1 MRTNV
6 IKDCM
11 EITVSDVRFPHQ
23 EATVFYAH
31 LPCTADHRTN
41 QIHLVDSLCE
51 HLASMTDEMPIQIV
65 HDPLGRPRLLLGEC
79 KGPAISFSQGGGKI
93 WAALCPDMSDVGIDA
108 AGTDEFPPDYPFSRV
123 FHEQELQQALSL
135 TCGDL
140 KKAAALLWSVKEAAV
155 KALGCAFH
163 LVDPLQLCVKPSTVE
178 TDCFTV
184 SLSGKALARFGTIA
198 GRGIAVRSLFQENMW
213 LSIALLNWQ
222 RISTERP

>member
-1 MRTNV
+1 V
-6 IKDCM
+6 IKECSQ
-11 EITVSDVRFPHQ
+11 ITVNAVSFPQ
-23 EATVFYAH
+23 QQATVFYAY
-31 LPCTADHRTN
+31 LLCTTDHRAD

-51 HLASMTDEMPIQIV
+51 HLVSMTDDMPIHVV

-79 KGPAISFSQGGGKI
+79 EGPAISFSESAGKI
-93 WAALCPDMSDVGIDA
+93 WAALCPDAADIGIDA
-108 AGTDEFPPDYPFSRV
+108 AQMDEFSQEYPFSRV
-123 FHEQELQQALSL
+123 FHAQELQDALSL

-163 LVDPLQLCVKPSTVE
+163 LVDPLQLYVNSSSVE
-178 TDCFTV
+178 NCFTV

-198 GRGIAVRSLFQENMW
+198 GQGITVRSLFQENMW